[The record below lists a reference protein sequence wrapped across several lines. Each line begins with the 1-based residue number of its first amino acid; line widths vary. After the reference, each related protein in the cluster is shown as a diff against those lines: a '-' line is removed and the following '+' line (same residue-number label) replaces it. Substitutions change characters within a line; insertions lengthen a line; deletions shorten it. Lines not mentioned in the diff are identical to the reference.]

1 MGYRVVKDF
10 LGEVLVPKGKLWG
23 AQTQRSLEKFKIGQ
37 EKMPLEII
45 RALVLIK
52 KAAAEANAALDLL
65 TEEIAVAIVQA
76 CQEVLAGH
84 FADNFPLMVW
94 QTGSGTQTNMN
105 VNEVIAYRA
114 NQILGE
120 NLVDP
125 HDHVNLGQSSND
137 VFPTAIHLAGVVAV
151 EDRLIPVLEK
161 LEKTLNQKSQAYNQ
175 VLKLGRTHLQDA
187 LPLTFGQEISAWM
200 LIFSKHLKCLKE
212 NLNCLRELAIGGTAV
227 GTGYGTHPEFAAKVV
242 RLLQKATGKK
252 LAVASNKFYA
262 LTSQSPLVIVHG
274 ILKALAADIMKMA
287 NDLSWLA
294 SGPRC
299 GLGEIELPANEPGSS
314 MMPGK
319 INPTQCEAITMVACQ
334 VMGNDLSISL
344 AASQGQLQLNTF
356 MPVCAYNF
364 LQSLDLLS
372 SGLASFE
379 QHCLRGLKPCVQQMQ
394 FYVDNS
400 LMLATALSRHLGY
413 EKTAVI
419 VNKAIRENLTLKTAA
434 LEVLTEAK
442 FKEYVQPEKM
452 V

>member
-1 MGYRVVKDF
+1 MGYRVVMIF
-10 LGEVLVPKGKLWG
+10 REVLVPKGKLWG

-137 VFPTAIHLAGVVAV
+137 VFPTAIHLAGIVAV

-200 LIFSKHLKCLKE
+200 LI
-212 NLNCLRELAIGGTAV
+212 
-227 GTGYGTHPEFAAKVV
+227 
-242 RLLQKATGKK
+242 
-252 LAVASNKFYA
+252 
-262 LTSQSPLVIVHG
+262 LV
-274 ILKALAADIMKMA
+274 
-287 NDLSWLA
+287 
-294 SGPRC
+294 
-299 GLGEIELPANEPGSS
+299 
-314 MMPGK
+314 
-319 INPTQCEAITMVACQ
+319 
-334 VMGNDLSISL
+334 SI
-344 AASQGQLQLNTF
+344 
-356 MPVCAYNF
+356 
-364 LQSLDLLS
+364 
-372 SGLASFE
+372 
-379 QHCLRGLKPCVQQMQ
+379 
-394 FYVDNS
+394 
-400 LMLATALSRHLGY
+400 
-413 EKTAVI
+413 
-419 VNKAIRENLTLKTAA
+419 
-434 LEVLTEAK
+434 
-442 FKEYVQPEKM
+442 
-452 V
+452 